1 MTQNYRSSATIVE
14 PANLFIQRNKKRFN
28 KQMFTE
34 NPATEPISFKILENY
49 NLQAKYLVD
58 HLENLSKR
66 GSTAILY
73 RNNTSAI
80 PLMDAFDRAGL
91 PFYMKDSTIRFFT
104 HWVLEDIMNFMR
116 LAYNTKKIS
125 RYLKKFTEK

>member
-116 LAYNTKKIS
+116 LAYNTKKYHGI
-125 RYLKKFTEK
+125 